1 MELNNQNTEQL
12 ILQAAENVFFDK
24 GYSGAKTTEIAKVA
38 GVNHALLHYYFRTK
52 ENLFNKIFENK
63 ADFLLKTFKDSFETD
78 LPFFEKIKIAVETHF
93 DFIGTNP
100 KMPMFILRAVVSNKE
115 KRDFIMEKI
124 VPRAYSVLAEME
136 ILINEEIANENIS
149 PIKPID
155 LMINIASLNVLS
167 YITAQIYFGFAD
179 ENNDE
184 LKEFLLQRKKNNV
197 DVILKSLKP

>member
-136 ILINEEIANENIS
+136 ILINEEIAKENIS

-155 LMINIASLNVLS
+155 LMINMASLNVLS
-167 YITAQIYFGFAD
+167 YITAQIYFGFDD